1 MTLQS
6 LLTLAA
12 QAAPRPMP
20 RLLRQMLPR
29 QPPSLIPQPRLAKRQ
44 RLCLAGGQR
53 GRLALHLHVV
63 LEAAAVV
70 VEAVG
75 GAVERRVRVI
85 LSPGVHDGRISF
97 AVRAR
102 GVLQAK
108 SRCVCGRR

>member
-44 RLCLAGGQR
+44 RLCLAGGQAPS
-53 GRLALHLHVV
+53 GHGTDAFWIKLAPPR
-63 LEAAAVV
+63 
-70 VEAVG
+70 G
-75 GAVERRVRVI
+75 GASILEDVQPEKSARWQPVLSCNFVAVED
-85 LSPGVHDGRISF
+85 S
-97 AVRAR
+97 
-102 GVLQAK
+102 
-108 SRCVCGRR
+108 